1 MARLSYFDVANVA
14 GPLGDVLRTRPS
26 LNLYR
31 ILPHAPEAALGF
43 LALGRALLTQTSID
57 PALREVAIL
66 RVGAL
71 CDARYELHQHRRV
84 ARSAGLSDAQM
95 DAVLDLSSA
104 EGLDARQRLVVEFTD
119 AVVRDV
125 KAPAQLNERV
135 AGEFTDQGWLEL
147 LMTIGYYLLV
157 SRVLENVE
165 VDIEDGNPL
174 EGLELRHG

>member
-1 MARLSYFDVANVA
+1 MPKLPYVDLALVP
-14 GPLGDVLRTRPS
+14 GPLGELLRSRPS

-43 LALGRALLTQTSID
+43 LALGRALLTQTRIE

-71 CDARYELHQHRRV
+71 CQATYEVHQHRKV
-84 ARSAGLSDAQM
+84 ARGAGLSHAEIE
-95 DAVLDLSSA
+95 AVLTLDKTAVLS
-104 EGLDARQRLVVEFTD
+104 ERQQLVLEFTD

-125 KAPAQLNERV
+125 KASSALNDRMI
-135 AGEFTDQGWLEL
+135 AEFSEQGWLEL
-147 LMTIGYYLLV
+147 LMTVGYYMLV

-165 VDIEDGNPL
+165 VEIEDHDVGK
-174 EGLELRHG
+174 LELRRD

>member
-1 MARLSYFDVANVA
+1 MARLPYVDVGQVP
-14 GPLGDVLRTRPS
+14 GPLGDLLRSRPS

-43 LALGRALLTQTSID
+43 LALGRALLTQTSIA

-71 CDARYELHQHRRV
+71 CRASYEIHQHRQV
-84 ARSAGLSDAQM
+84 GRSAGLTEAQI
-95 DAVLDLSSA
+95 DAVLNLASTG
-104 EGLDARQRLVVEFTD
+104 GLDGDQRLVIEFTD
-119 AVVRDV
+119 AVVREV
-125 KAPAQLNERV
+125 KAPDALNARV
-135 AGEFTDQGWLEL
+135 AAAFTDRGWLEL
-147 LMTIGYYLLV
+147 IMTIGYYLLV

-165 VDIEDGNPL
+165 VDIEEGKPL